1 MKKIEAVIRKSKLEE
16 VKLALHHAG
25 IDFMSYWDV
34 RGKGR
39 DHQGRIYRGVL
50 YDTSVIERT
59 MISFVVRDINAEK
72 AVTALVQAAYT
83 GEVGDGRI
91 FVSTIDQ
98 SIRIRTGEEGD
109 DSLYDKTP
117 GSSLH

>member
-16 VKLALHHAG
+16 VKLALHLAG

-34 RGKGR
+34 RGIGR
-39 DHQGRIYRGVL
+39 DLQGRIYRGVL

-59 MISFVVRDINAEK
+59 MISFVVRDIISEK
-72 AVTALVQAAYT
+72 AVTALVEAAYT

-91 FVSTIDQ
+91 FVSDIIQ

-109 DSLYDKTP
+109 ESLYDKIP
-117 GSSLH
+117 GF